1 MSEIG
6 RTDCNVST
14 DRSRCDLGEDAP
26 IYVQVL
32 GTLIFVVVWP
42 FIVMDIKYFP
52 IGRPAAALVGA
63 LLMVVFHVV
72 TQSDVYDIQ
81 GTKGNLQTVFLLVGM
96 MMLSFYYDR
105 EGILHHIGLLFF
117 GKANRSF
124 KNILW
129 KVCLLS
135 AFLSAMITNDAT
147 CLVITPLLLK
157 QFCKQ
162 NRQHKELLPL
172 CLGIATS
179 ANIGSAATVFG
190 NPQNAFIASSAG
202 VTLLQFL
209 AALLPAALIGTIIN
223 VCLLYLFFSCTIFN
237 CQLPCKKHAEPP
249 SSNLRAT
256 YASTDQ
262 IPRIN
267 AGDTSSTNSASTKLR
282 SSSDCVSNEKQGIE
296 HGLDSQR
303 DFDTVSISSE
313 RNDFTQS
320 YSASD
325 KNANKQIS
333 IAVERR
339 EIAES
344 ISKRSH
350 KHSNTSTAAQP
361 GELVENVS
369 LSADTKTI
377 NDDTITKVKT
387 KVWTDRTWRE
397 KVFLIWLGFITLLVI
412 VLLAIP
418 PPPTVHAEFNLGLVP
433 LGAAILT
440 MVVDTA
446 LSKTY
451 AHNVLQNIDWTVI
464 LLFMGLFVWLEGFQN
479 TCYITKVFDE
489 LAHLMN
495 LRTIGG
501 VLLFTVVVIV
511 GSNLFSNVPLTILI
525 VGRINDLCGESP
537 CEGPLPALLLAWVST
552 IAGNFT
558 LIGSIA
564 NLIVAEKAL
573 KPPAEYKLT
582 FWNYIKFGFIS
593 TLIILFGC
601 LPIVYFIGRYAFN

>member
-1 MSEIG
+1 MDQFINGS
-6 RTDCNVST
+6 CLNVST
-14 DRSRCDLGEDAP
+14 DLSRCDLGEDAP

-32 GTLIFVVVWP
+32 GTVIFVIVWP

-72 TQSDVYDIQ
+72 TQSDVYEIQ

-157 QFCKQ
+157 QFIKQ
-162 NRQHKELLPL
+162 NRQRRELLPL

-190 NPQNAFIASSAG
+190 NPQNAFIASSAE
-202 VTLLQFL
+202 VTLLQFIV
-209 AALLPAALIGTIIN
+209 ALLPAALIGTIMNIG
-223 VCLLYLFFSCTIFN
+223 LLYLFFSRTLFN
-237 CQLPCKKHAEPP
+237 YETLCHCKKREPP
-249 SSNLRAT
+249 NLNVT
-256 YASTDQ
+256 YSSTDE
-262 IPRIN
+262 IPRIS
-267 AGDTSSTNSASTKLR
+267 AVDTTSTGSISTNPSIRLNSN
-282 SSSDCVSNEKQGIE
+282 CVTNEERGIE
-296 HGLDSQR
+296 YCLDSQR

-313 RNDFTQS
+313 KNDFTQS
-320 YSASD
+320 YSAAD
-325 KNANKQIS
+325 RNANKQVTIS
-333 IAVERR
+333 VERR

-344 ISKRSH
+344 MSKSSRRRN
-350 KHSNTSTAAQP
+350 NTSAADEP
-361 GELVENVS
+361 KDLVRSV
-369 LSADTKTI
+369 SADAKTS
-377 NDDTITKVKT
+377 NKVKT
-387 KVWTDRTWRE
+387 KGWKERTWRE
-397 KVFLIWLGFITLLVI
+397 RIFLIWLGFITLLVI

-418 PPPTVHAEFNLGLVP
+418 PPPAVCAEFNLGLVP

-451 AHNVLQNIDWTVI
+451 AHDVLQNIDWTVI

-479 TCYITKVFDE
+479 TCYITKALDE

-495 LRTIGG
+495 LHTIEG

-525 VGRINDLCGESP
+525 VGRINDFCGENP
-537 CEGPLPALLLAWVST
+537 CEGPLPGLLLAWIST

-573 KPPAEYKLT
+573 KPPAKYKLT

-593 TLIILFGC
+593 TFIILFGC
-601 LPIVYFIGRYAFN
+601 LPIVYFIGRYAF